1 MIAED
6 LSECDRIKL
15 LLNKRDPNQY
25 GYVFL
30 NAVSIFRD
38 DIEMQSEIIPI
49 LVEKIREYSEDQ
61 QIIAGDAF
69 SELIEGKVSTN
80 CPSLS
85 TMLFLNGLAFDVID
99 PTRTCFR
106 THFYQI
112 VLMSLINVFEQIL
125 DDQFAE
131 QVFNLAAEMLNQ
143 WSRQI
148 LEAWICIFAK
158 LLPVLAKRDNGARQQ
173 VFVQKG
179 VATV

>member
-6 LSECDRIKL
+6 LSECERIKL

-69 SELIEGKVSTN
+69 SELIEGNVSTN
-80 CPSLS
+80 CISQTRSSLVVDWPC
-85 TMLFLNGLAFDVID
+85 DVTR
-99 PTRTCFR
+99 PTGTCFR
-106 THFYQI
+106 
-112 VLMSLINVFEQIL
+112 INQLFIKPNRCLFFGADFGRTVRRAGLHPGRRDAQPVEQT
-125 DDQFAE
+125 D
-131 QVFNLAAEMLNQ
+131 
-143 WSRQI
+143 
-148 LEAWICIFAK
+148 
-158 LLPVLAKRDNGARQQ
+158 
-173 VFVQKG
+173 
-179 VATV
+179 T